1 MKKTKKIL
9 LIILAIVVIGAGSLF
24 AFRKATQ
31 KTIVIL
37 LYDDFTMLEAIGA
50 SQTFPSLYLKNYT
63 LKYVAKEKGVIK
75 SSHIQTLTADYSF
88 DEVVEADILYIPGGE
103 KIENILT
110 DEATIQWV
118 KDIDATTE
126 YTMSVGAGT
135 LLLGKAGLLKGKKAA
150 THWYHK
156 KALEKF
162 GATYAN
168 KNYVKDGKYYTG
180 MGASASIDMVLSL
193 INDIAGEA
201 SAKAMQLFIE
211 YDPTPPV
218 QSGTFDKAD
227 TAVAIIAQNMVDK
240 KYADTITQKKTIAM
254 MLYDGFTMLDI
265 TGPYQVFKELGG
277 LGYQMKFV
285 AKKKGIVPSDATQ
298 TFDATYSL
306 ADVNQAD
313 ILFLPG
319 GTFTANAMEDADIVN
334 WVEKID
340 KTTDYTTSVCTGSML
355 LAKAGL
361 LENRNA
367 TSHWYVGQFLKDY
380 NATYS
385 HKRYTIDGKYITGA
399 GVSSGIDLA
408 LLIVKEA
415 VSEDYAKA
423 IQLKIGYFPNPPFD
437 AGSPEKSDPATVD
450 RLKGMYSAAD
460 KKYKEAKEAVI
471 E

>member
-1 MKKTKKIL
+1 MKKVKKIL
-9 LIILAIVVIGAGSLF
+9 LVVLAIVVIGGGSLY
-24 AFRKATQ
+24 AFRKTTE

-37 LYDDFTMLEAIGA
+37 LYNDFTMLEAVGA
-50 SQTFPSLYLKNYT
+50 AQTFPSLYLKNYT
-63 LKYVAKEKGVIK
+63 MKYVAKEKGVIK
-75 SSHIQTLTADYSF
+75 SNHIQTLTADYSF
-88 DEVVEADILYIPGGE
+88 DDIKEADILYIPGGE
-103 KIENILT
+103 NMEGVIN
-110 DEATIQWV
+110 DEATINWI
-118 KDIDATTE
+118 KAIDATTDH
-126 YTMSVGAGT
+126 TMSVGAGT
-135 LLLGKAGLLKGKKAA
+135 LLLGKAGLLKDRKAA

-156 KALEKF
+156 EQLEKF
-162 GATYAN
+162 GASYTN
-168 KNYVKDGKYYTG
+168 ENYVIDGKYYTG
-180 MGASASIDMVLSL
+180 MGASAAIDMVLTL
-193 INDIAGEA
+193 INEISGEA

-211 YDPTPPV
+211 YDPAPPV
-218 QSGTFDKAD
+218 HAGTFEKAD
-227 TAVAIIAQNMVDK
+227 SAVATIAQDLVNK
-240 KYADTITQKKTIAM
+240 KYTDTITRKKTIAM

-265 TGPYQVFKELGG
+265 TGPYQVFKELEG
-277 LGYQMKFV
+277 LGYEMKFI
-285 AKKKGIVPSDATQ
+285 AKEKGTIPSDATR

-306 ADVNQAD
+306 TEVNEAD
-313 ILFLPG
+313 ILFIPG
-319 GTFTANAMEDADIVN
+319 GTFTANAMKDAHIVN

-340 KTTDYTTSVCTGSML
+340 KTTDYTTSVCTGSMV

-385 HKRYTIDGKYITGA
+385 HQRYTIDGKYITGA

-423 IQLKIGYFPNPPFD
+423 IQLKIGYFPNPLYD

-460 KKYKEAKEAVI
+460 KKYKDAKDAVI
-471 E
+471 D